1 MDEKYIKNSLQECKE
16 YLEKASKALE
26 EKSYFEAAM
35 ALQYTHNI
43 AVNAAISLAYM
54 SAYKDMEGIC
64 KQTYKQ

>member
-1 MDEKYIKNSLQECKE
+1 MDEKYIQNSLQECKE

-35 ALQYTHNI
+35 ALQHAQSI

-64 KQTYKQ
+64 KQIYKQ